1 MSPTRTFLFLLLCAA
16 GLFASCLKDE
26 DYTLSPSDVLAF
38 STDTVAFDTIIS
50 GTPTST
56 YSFTVY
62 NHASKAVRIP
72 QVRLASGAASPFKV
86 NVDGTPLS
94 GGEAADF
101 EIAAHDSMVVWLM
114 ANVPEA
120 DSDLPVYAEDKL
132 LFTTEA
138 GVEQEVVLTASGQTV
153 VTLTGHRVSEPTV
166 FRSPRPYLIMDSL
179 VVEAGQTLVLDAGT
193 RLWFHPGASL
203 VVHGSLQMMGTLG
216 RPVVL
221 RGDRMGDMFT
231 NQPYDRIPGQWGGV
245 VLAGDSY
252 DNYFSYADIHS
263 GVWGVRVDSSD
274 VARTKLVMENSVVH
288 NTTGHGLDIR
298 MAQVYVGNSQLSN
311 AGGDCLHVRGGDV
324 TLVHTTIARF
334 YVFTGG
340 KGVALDFANYDG
352 SIRLPIHSLQL
363 ANCIVTGYQNDEI
376 MGSQNKDNPDDA
388 FNYAF
393 FNCLINTPP
402 TEEKDQRLMDC
413 LWDVD
418 DGTAA
423 PGDTVYI
430 REKNFT
436 PAPDLDRLVFSFE
449 LDARS
454 KAVGTA
460 NAEITATTYPLDRLG
475 RPRKQKPDM
484 GCLSTR

>member
-1 MSPTRTFLFLLLCAA
+1 MSPRHTFLFLLLCAA

-26 DYTLSPSDVLAF
+26 DYTLSPNDVLTF
-38 STDTVAFDTIIS
+38 STDTVDFDTIIS

-62 NHASKAVRIP
+62 NRASKALRIP
-72 QVRLASGAASPFKV
+72 QIRLASGAASPFKV
-86 NVDGTPLS
+86 NVDGTPLV
-94 GGEAADF
+94 GGEATDF
-101 EIAAHDSMVVWLM
+101 EIGSHDSLVVFLM
-114 ANVPEA
+114 ANIPEV
-120 DSDLPVYAEDKL
+120 DSDLPVAVEDKL

-138 GVEQEVVLTASGQTV
+138 GVQQEVVLTASGQTV

-166 FRSPRPYLIMDSL
+166 FRSPRPYRIMDSL
-179 VVEAGQTLVLDAGT
+179 VVEAGQTLVLEAGT
-193 RLWFHPGASL
+193 RLYFHPQARL
-203 VVHGSLQMMGTLG
+203 VVHGSLQIMGTLDQ
-216 RPVVL
+216 PVML
-221 RGDRMGDMFT
+221 RGDRMGNMFT

-263 GVWGVRVDSSD
+263 GSFGVRVDSSD
-274 VARTKLVMENSVVH
+274 VSRTKLVMENSVVH

-298 MAQVYVGNSQLSN
+298 MAQVTN
-311 AGGDCLHVRGGDV
+311 AGADCLHIRGGDI

-340 KGVALDFANYDG
+340 SGVALDFANYDG

-402 TEEKDQRLMDC
+402 TEETDQRLVDC

-418 DGTAA
+418 DDTAA
-423 PGDTVYI
+423 PGDTVFI

-460 NAEITATTYPLDRLG
+460 NAEITASTYPFDRLG